1 MSVSSSHRSNFDSVS
16 APESSA
22 KKTGLIDLPLETQ
35 KEIFTWIKPRD
46 LLSLQLVSSQFH
58 SLASA
63 RLYSVLRFILT
74 HADAPNYYS
83 KPNTRLAYALHT
95 FATSDHDYAQYVRA
109 FSLELS
115 DRDADDV
122 KQRILSKYHFEEEA
136 TKYLNTALLLMLRK
150 ASTLET
156 FM

>member
-1 MSVSSSHRSNFDSVS
+1 MAASSNHPGTSDLN
-16 APESSA
+16 AAAGSSIR
-22 KKTGLIDLPLETQ
+22 KTGFADLPLETQ
-35 KEIFTWIKPRD
+35 KEIFTWIKSKN
-46 LLSLQLVSSQFH
+46 LLSLQLVSSHFH

-63 RLYSVLRFILT
+63 RLYSVLKFILT
-74 HADAPNYYS
+74 HADASSYYS
-83 KPNTRLAYALHT
+83 KPYTRLANVLHT
-95 FATSDHDYAQYVRA
+95 FATSDHDYAQYLKL

-115 DRDADDV
+115 ERDSDEV

-150 ASTLET
+150 AKSLEA